1 MKFKCAV
8 IEDEPEA
15 RKLLIEKL
23 QEYPDEIEVVGSAEG
38 IKTGI
43 QLLENTPTDI
53 VFLDIKI
60 IGGNSFQ
67 IIKTLKE
74 RKLPIPL
81 IVVVSA
87 NDKESIEANNDYKE
101 HILHSIVK
109 PFEADYQSKIAAIL
123 SKAQQEFQVRTRQQR
138 THIRVDTILG
148 EIYNI
153 ALDDILFIAVEKNDR
168 QGSTGRICIYTNQLS
183 NPINKT
189 LAAFLEEL
197 PSDKFVQIFRNHA
210 INIKHIHKVSKPDR
224 KVMLKGY
231 DTQLDIGN
239 SYYDAFMKAW
249 DRG

>member
-15 RKLLIEKL
+15 RQLLIEKL
-23 QEYPDEIEVVGSAEG
+23 KEYPDEIEVVGSAEG

-43 QLLENTPTDI
+43 QLLEKTPTDI

-60 IGGNSFQ
+60 IGGNSFE

-74 RKLPIPL
+74 RNLPIPK

-87 NDKESIEANNDYKE
+87 YDKESIAANNDYKE

-109 PFEADYQSKIAAIL
+109 PFEANYQTIIATIL
-123 SKAQQEFQVRTRQQR
+123 SKARREFHVPTPPPR

-153 ALDDILFIAVEKNDR
+153 ALDDIKFIAVDKTDKT
-168 QGSTGRICIYTNQLS
+168 GTGRICIYTNQLS

-189 LAAFLEEL
+189 LTAFLGEL
-197 PSDKFVQIFRNHA
+197 PSDRFVKIFRDHA
-210 INIKHIHKVSKPDR
+210 INIKHIDRIFKIDR
-224 KVMLKGY
+224 KVMLIGY
-231 DTQLDIGN
+231 DKQLDIGDKN
-239 SYYDAFMKAW
+239 YDTLMKAL
-249 DRG
+249 DLG